1 MVIVECLAGAS
12 RPSEERHYQSE
23 QRRLSIEGDGIGW
36 SGRHGPGF
44 SRTLLPRAYK
54 ACSSTYP
61 ASFMYGYNVQPQA
74 WSELPGR

>member
-36 SGRHGPGF
+36 SRRHGPGF
-44 SRTLLPRAYK
+44 SRTLLP
-54 ACSSTYP
+54 P
-61 ASFMYGYNVQPQA
+61 AIQRMMQHVPSQPTYGYTVQPQ
-74 WSELPGR
+74 ELV